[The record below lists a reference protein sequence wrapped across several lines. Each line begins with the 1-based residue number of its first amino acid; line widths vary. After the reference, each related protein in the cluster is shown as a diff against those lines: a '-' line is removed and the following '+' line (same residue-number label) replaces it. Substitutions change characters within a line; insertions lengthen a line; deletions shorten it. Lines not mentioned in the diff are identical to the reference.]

1 MTLRAREFFTPPK
14 PRDAAS
20 PLAPYP
26 ADPLAGVGAG
36 EFDEEDEFLDDG
48 GYGDPPAPPQPA
60 PQSPN
65 TRVTAFRTARQ
76 VADGD
81 DLTISLRPWG
91 TPSPPG

>member
-1 MTLRAREFFTPPK
+1 MGDL
-14 PRDAAS
+14 
-20 PLAPYP
+20 
-26 ADPLAGVGAG
+26 
-36 EFDEEDEFLDDG
+36 DEEDDEFLDDD

-91 TPSPPG
+91 TPSPSYAPPSPSSP

>member
-1 MTLRAREFFTPPK
+1 MT
-14 PRDAAS
+14 S
-20 PLAPYP
+20 PGLKQE
-26 ADPLAGVGAG
+26 DG
-36 EFDEEDEFLDDG
+36 EDEEDD

-60 PQSPN
+60 PQSPK

-91 TPSPPG
+91 TASPPG